1 MKKNLLILMMTVL
14 CAGFVSAQTVNTV
27 RGFVPGGSTGTI
39 AGDVN
44 EQAYGAFGLPFGAIV
59 QGAAGYELSASIAQM
74 QLVPDTTI
82 AVITYGEGYRN
93 GRFNLSWDSIQ
104 TLLAAQATDC
114 DAEGLH
120 GFVQLQV
127 PNVAEYNYDSLQVV
141 KLYVCPENK
150 LDNVSNDYLVI
161 ALNNVCWFKSNLRDN
176 TAGRIYASD
185 RYQVTDSLTFGLLYT
200 WSEAAGAEPAC
211 NEDGFLQGICPD
223 GWHLPSGEEMS
234 LVRAIP
240 ATDLRADTL
249 WNGLTNTNA
258 TGFSAMPAGLFNST
272 TQQFEGLFTETDFW
286 TADNCEDGSH
296 SVMQL
301 AYFCD
306 VPLTPNRLDD
316 DRLSVRCVYD
326 IIKAFDKCEDNGD
339 NDDDDPDLNTCPG
352 LTNVSAMTA
361 TRGIEFDITNYDPN
375 LVTRVNVSFQIFDT
389 DHPNGY
395 YTSDPFNPQPQIGET
410 STTAHVAVPF
420 QGNIGQDVT
429 KVIAHVQIQFADG
442 TQCGVDNVP
451 YLENSDI
458 IYEATTPQVTCP
470 DVTNVAAMQTTRGIE
485 FDITDYDARVV
496 TEINVEFKIIETDPD
511 GTYVNV
517 RSVPQTSE
525 TSTTAHV
532 AVAVPS
538 DYNSSDVTR
547 VIAYVQIRFAGGTQC
562 GVDDVLNL
570 DPVTIYGE

>member
-39 AGDVN
+39 AGDEN

-339 NDDDDPDLNTCPG
+339 NDDDDPNPDP
-352 LTNVSAMTA
+352 
-361 TRGIEFDITNYDPN
+361 DPN
-375 LVTRVNVSFQIFDT
+375 
-389 DHPNGY
+389 PNPNP
-395 YTSDPFNPQPQIGET
+395 DPI
-410 STTAHVAVPF
+410 
-420 QGNIGQDVT
+420 
-429 KVIAHVQIQFADG
+429 
-442 TQCGVDNVP
+442 
-451 YLENSDI
+451 
-458 IYEATTPQVTCP
+458 TCP